1 MRIYSGSFAFL
12 YYNYDQ
18 INDHDLALKKN
29 KLSGSLDLVTSSSF
43 AKKVQSLETRVP
55 PFFKEKNI
63 VIKTLSKSLINRCGL
78 WTEGI
83 DGLSTILFIHFK
95 IRNSAFLETQLQ
107 KIERNKNFISLE

>member
-29 KLSGSLDLVTSSSF
+29 KLSGSLDLVTSNSF

-55 PFFKEKNI
+55 PPFFKKKI
-63 VIKTLSKSLINRCGL
+63 YLVIKTLKV
-78 WTEGI
+78 
-83 DGLSTILFIHFK
+83 DFI
-95 IRNSAFLETQLQ
+95 
-107 KIERNKNFISLE
+107 